1 MEEIQLKV
9 EKAYPIDLGR
19 GIIRL
24 DPTALLKLQLS
35 PGDIVEI
42 KGKKKTTA
50 KVWRADRQDWEQ
62 GIVRI
67 DNFIRQNAGV
77 SIGEKVTIKKVEAP
91 EAKKII
97 LALPESMTQ
106 GGPELQFGEHA
117 NEIIKRHILKRP
129 VFRGDIIP
137 IINSMSQPMTE
148 SLTTSQVIPLVA
160 VETDPTNTIVL
171 ITEATIIEL
180 RKKPVQGYEK
190 ATRGVTTYEDIGG
203 LGQEIMRVREII
215 EMPMKHPE
223 LFAHLNIEP
232 PKGVILYGPPGTG
245 KTLIAKAV
253 ANESGASFHYIAGPE
268 IVGKFY
274 GESEERLRKIFED
287 ATQDAPS
294 VIFIDEI
301 DSIAPKRENVTGEV
315 ERRVVAQLLTLL
327 DGMEERGQVVVIGAT
342 NRVDAIDPALRRPG
356 RFDREIHI
364 GVPDTKD
371 RYEILQIHT
380 RGMPIEKDKETRITG
395 PEAEA
400 EIEAGIEVGTG
411 LEAGTGIEAGAGIEA
426 GIEAGAG
433 IEAEI
438 ESDEAAIER
447 EKKEE
452 PNPYLMYLAERTQGF
467 VGADLLA
474 LVQEAAMRCL
484 RESLPDL
491 DLEKETIPPERLVK
505 IVVTKKNFEDALME
519 AEPSALREI
528 FVEMPSV
535 SWDDVGGLDEAKH
548 SIVEAVEWPIKNP
561 EKFIQMG
568 IKAPKG
574 ILLYGPPG
582 TGKTLIAQ
590 AIAKESNANFISVK
604 GPEMFSKW
612 LGESEKAIR
621 ETFKK
626 ARQVAPCVVFFDE
639 IDSIAAMQGM
649 DTDNRTSERVLNQLL
664 TEMDGLETLKDVV
677 IIAATNRPNLLDPAI
692 IRPGRFDRL
701 VYVGAPDRKG
711 RVMIFKIHTKNTPL
725 AEDVDL
731 DNLASVTDGY
741 VGADIEAVCREAVMI
756 ALRENFNIEK
766 IEMRHFREALKKVKP
781 TISENIAQFYE
792 KIEEQFKG
800 GQRPVET
807 AGLVGYR

>member
-42 KGKKKTTA
+42 RGKKKTTA

-62 GIVRI
+62 GLVRI

-77 SIGEKVTIKKVEAP
+77 SIGEKVTIKKVDAP
-91 EAKKII
+91 EAKKLI

-160 VETDPTNTIVL
+160 VETDPSNTIVL
-171 ITEATIIEL
+171 ITEVTIIEL

-203 LGQEIMRVREII
+203 LGEEIMRVREMI
-215 EMPMKHPE
+215 ELPMKHPE
-223 LFAHLNIEP
+223 LFGHLNIEP

-274 GESEERLRKIFED
+274 GESEERLRKIFEE

-380 RGMPIEKDKETRITG
+380 RGMPIDAEVEAEVEKETYV
-395 PEAEA
+395 EAEA
-400 EIEAGIEVGTG
+400 RVETET
-411 LEAGTGIEAGAGIEA
+411 
-426 GIEAGAG
+426 
-433 IEAEI
+433 
-438 ESDEAAIER
+438 DEARLER
-447 EKKEE
+447 EKKDKV
-452 PNPYLMYLAERTQGF
+452 NRYLQYLADRTQGF

-484 RESLPDL
+484 RENMPDL
-491 DLEKETIPPERLVK
+491 DLEKEAIPPEILEK
-505 IVVTKKNFEDALME
+505 IVVSKNNFEDALME

-528 FVEMPSV
+528 FVEMPTV
-535 SWDDVGGLDEAKH
+535 NWDDVGGLDEVRQ
-548 SIVEAVEWPIKNP
+548 SIIEAVEWPIKNP
-561 EKFIQMG
+561 QKFVQMG
-568 IKAPKG
+568 IKAPRG

-590 AIAKESNANFISVK
+590 AVSKESNANFISVK
-604 GPEMFSKW
+604 GPAIFSKW

-626 ARQVAPCVVFFDE
+626 ARQVAPCVIFFDE
-639 IDSIAAMQGM
+639 IDSIASMPGM
-649 DTDNRTSERVLNQLL
+649 ESTDSHTSERVLNQLL

-677 IIAATNRPNLLDPAI
+677 VIAATNRPNLLDPAI
-692 IRPGRFDRL
+692 LRPGRFDRL
-701 VYVGAPDRKG
+701 VFVGSPDRKG
-711 RVMIFKIHTKNTPL
+711 RLKIFKIHTKNTPL
-725 AEDVDL
+725 AEDADL
-731 DNLASVTDGY
+731 EILADITEGY
-741 VGADIEAVCREAVMI
+741 VGADIEAVSREAVML
-756 ALRENFNIEK
+756 ALRENFDIDK

-781 TISENIAQFYE
+781 TITENISQFYE
-792 KIEEQFKG
+792 KIEAQFKG
-800 GQRPVET
+800 GQKITET
-807 AGLVGYR
+807 AGYIGYR

>member
-42 KGKKKTTA
+42 RGKKKTTA

-62 GIVRI
+62 GLVRI

-91 EAKKII
+91 EAKKLI
-97 LALPESMTQ
+97 LALPESMMQ

-160 VETDPTNTIVL
+160 VETDPANTIVL
-171 ITEATIIEL
+171 ITEATVIEL

-203 LGQEIMRVREII
+203 LGQEIMRVREMI

-223 LFAHLNIEP
+223 LFGHLNIEP

-274 GESEERLRKIFED
+274 GESEERLRKIFEE

-380 RGMPIEKDKETRITG
+380 RGMPIERDVEVG
-395 PEAEA
+395 SEV
-400 EIEAGIEVGTG
+400 EIEA
-411 LEAGTGIEAGAGIEA
+411 
-426 GIEAGAG
+426 
-433 IEAEI
+433 
-438 ESDEAAIER
+438 DEAALER
-447 EKKEE
+447 ERKEKTNE
-452 PNPYLMYLAERTQGF
+452 YLMYLAERTQGF

-484 RESLPDL
+484 REELPDL
-491 DLEKETIPPERLVK
+491 DLEKEAIPPERLEK

-528 FVEMPSV
+528 FVEMPTV
-535 SWDDVGGLDEAKH
+535 NWDDVGGLDEARQ
-548 SIVEAVEWPIKNP
+548 SIIEAVEWPIKSP
-561 EKFIQMG
+561 QKFVQMG
-568 IKAPKG
+568 IKAPRG

-590 AIAKESNANFISVK
+590 AVSRESNANFISVK
-604 GPEMFSKW
+604 GPEIFSKW

-626 ARQVAPCVVFFDE
+626 ARQVAPCVIFFDE
-639 IDSIAAMQGM
+639 IDSVASMPGM
-649 DTDNRTSERVLNQLL
+649 ESTDSHTSERVLNQIL

-677 IIAATNRPNLLDPAI
+677 VIAATNRPNLLDPAI
-692 IRPGRFDRL
+692 LRPGRFDRL
-701 VYVGAPDRKG
+701 VYIGSPDRKG
-711 RVMIFKIHTKNTPL
+711 RLKIFKIHTKNTPL

-731 DNLASVTDGY
+731 GILADITEGY
-741 VGADIEAVCREAVMI
+741 VGADIESVCREAVMI
-756 ALRENFNIEK
+756 ALRENFDIES

-781 TISENIAQFYE
+781 TITENIAQFYE
-792 KIEEQFKG
+792 KIEAQFKG
-800 GQRPVET
+800 GQKLIESG
-807 AGLVGYR
+807 AYVGYR

>member
-42 KGKKKTTA
+42 RGKKKTTA
-50 KVWRADRQDWEQ
+50 KVWRADRQDWDQ
-62 GIVRI
+62 GLVRI

-91 EAKKII
+91 EAKKLI

-160 VETDPTNTIVL
+160 VETDPSNTIVL

-203 LGQEIMRVREII
+203 LGDEIMRVREMI
-215 EMPMKHPE
+215 ELPMKHPE
-223 LFAHLNIEP
+223 LFGHLNIEP

-274 GESEERLRKIFED
+274 GESEERLRKIFEE

-327 DGMEERGQVVVIGAT
+327 DGMVERGQVVVIGAT

-380 RGMPIEKDKETRITG
+380 RGMPIERD
-395 PEAEA
+395 AESEEVTEP
-400 EIEAGIEVGTG
+400 EIEV
-411 LEAGTGIEAGAGIEA
+411 
-426 GIEAGAG
+426 
-433 IEAEI
+433 
-438 ESDEAAIER
+438 DETAVER
-447 EKKEE
+447 ERKEKT
-452 PNPYLMYLAERTQGF
+452 NKYLMYLAERTQGF

-484 RESLPDL
+484 RENLPDL
-491 DLEKETIPPERLVK
+491 DLEKEAIPPERLEK
-505 IVVTKKNFEDALME
+505 IVVTKRNFEDALME

-528 FVEMPSV
+528 FVETPTV
-535 SWDDVGGLDEAKH
+535 NWDDVGGLDEAKQ
-548 SIVEAVEWPIKNP
+548 SIIEAVEWPIKSP
-561 EKFIQMG
+561 EKFIKMG
-568 IKAPKG
+568 IKAPRG

-590 AIAKESNANFISVK
+590 AVSRESNANFISVK

-621 ETFKK
+621 ETFRK
-626 ARQVAPCVVFFDE
+626 ARQVAPCVIFFDE
-639 IDSIAAMQGM
+639 IDSVASMPGM
-649 DTDNRTSERVLNQLL
+649 ESTDSRTSERVLNQLL
-664 TEMDGLETLKDVV
+664 AEMDGLEALRDVV
-677 IIAATNRPNLLDPAI
+677 VIAATNRPNLLDPAI
-692 IRPGRFDRL
+692 LRPGRFDRL
-701 VYVGAPDRKG
+701 VYIGSPDRKG
-711 RVMIFKIHTKNTPL
+711 RLKIFRIHTKDTPL
-725 AEDVDL
+725 ADDVDL
-731 DNLASVTDGY
+731 ETLADITEGY
-741 VGADIEAVCREAVMI
+741 VGADIESVCREAVMI
-756 ALRENFNIEK
+756 ALRENFDVESV
-766 IEMRHFREALKKVKP
+766 EMRHFREALKKVKP
-781 TISENIAQFYE
+781 TITENISQFYE
-792 KIEEQFKG
+792 KIEAQFKG
-800 GQRPVET
+800 GQKLTET
-807 AGLVGYR
+807 AGYIGYR

>member
-42 KGKKKTTA
+42 RGKKKTTA
-50 KVWRADRQDWEQ
+50 KVWRADRQDWDQ
-62 GIVRI
+62 GLVRI

-77 SIGEKVTIKKVEAP
+77 SIGEKVTIKKVDAP
-91 EAKKII
+91 EAKKLI
-97 LALPESMTQ
+97 LALPESMAQ
-106 GGPELQFGEHA
+106 GGPEFQFGEHA

-160 VETDPTNTIVL
+160 VETDPANTIVL
-171 ITEATIIEL
+171 ITETTVIEL

-203 LGQEIMRVREII
+203 LGDEIMRVREMI

-274 GESEERLRKIFED
+274 GESEERLRKIFEE

-342 NRVDAIDPALRRPG
+342 NRVDSIDPALRRPG

-380 RGMPIEKDKETRITG
+380 RGMPIESDEKTR
-395 PEAEA
+395 PESEFESEE
-400 EIEAGIEVGTG
+400 EIEIE
-411 LEAGTGIEAGAGIEA
+411 I
-426 GIEAGAG
+426 
-433 IEAEI
+433 
-438 ESDEAAIER
+438 DEASQER
-447 EKKEE
+447 ERKEE
-452 PNPYLMYLAERTQGF
+452 INKYLMYLAERTQGF

-484 RESLPDL
+484 RENLPDL
-491 DLEKETIPPERLVK
+491 DLEKETIPQERLEE
-505 IVVTKKNFEDALME
+505 IFVTRKNFEDALME

-535 SWDDVGGLDEAKH
+535 GWDDVGGLEEVKQ
-548 SIVEAVEWPIKNP
+548 SIIEAVEWPIKSP
-561 EKFIQMG
+561 EKFAQMG
-568 IKAPKG
+568 IKAPRG

-582 TGKTLIAQ
+582 TGKTLLAQ
-590 AIAKESNANFISVK
+590 AVSRESNANFISVK

-626 ARQVAPCVVFFDE
+626 ARQVAPCVIFFDE
-639 IDSIAAMQGM
+639 IDSVAAMQGM
-649 DTDNRTSERVLNQLL
+649 ESTDSRTSERVLNQIL

-677 IIAATNRPNLLDPAI
+677 VIAATNRPNLLDPAI
-692 IRPGRFDRL
+692 LRPGRFDRL
-701 VYVGAPDRKG
+701 VYLGAPDRKG
-711 RVMIFKIHTKNTPL
+711 RLKIFNIHTKNTPL
-725 AEDVDL
+725 AGDVDL
-731 DNLASVTDGY
+731 ETLAETTEGY
-741 VGADIEAVCREAVMI
+741 VGADIESVCREAVMN
-756 ALRENFNIEK
+756 ALREDFNIEK

-781 TISENIAQFYE
+781 TITENIAQFYE

-800 GQRPVET
+800 GQKPRET
-807 AGLVGYR
+807 AGYVGYR

>member
-42 KGKKKTTA
+42 RGKKMTTA

-77 SIGEKVTIKKVEAP
+77 GIGERVNIKKVEAP
-91 EAKKII
+91 EANKVI

-106 GGPELQFGEHA
+106 AGGPELQFGEHA

-129 VFRGDIIP
+129 VFKGDIIP
-137 IINSMSQPMTE
+137 IINSMTHPMTE
-148 SLTTSQVIPLVA
+148 SLTTNQVIPLVA
-160 VETDPTNTIVL
+160 VETDPANIIVL
-171 ITEATIIEL
+171 ITESTKIEL
-180 RKKPVQGYEK
+180 RKKPVQGYETV
-190 ATRGVTTYEDIGG
+190 ARGVTYEDIGG
-203 LGQEIMRVREII
+203 LGEEIMRVREMI
-215 EMPMKHPE
+215 ELPMKHPE
-223 LFAHLNIEP
+223 LFIHLNIEP

-274 GESEERLRKIFED
+274 GESEERLRKIFEE
-287 ATQDAPS
+287 AAQEAPS

-315 ERRVVAQLLTLL
+315 ERRVVAQLLTLM

-364 GVPDTKD
+364 GVPDVND
-371 RYEILQIHT
+371 RYEILQIHA
-380 RGMPIEKDKETRITG
+380 RGMPIESDEEPG
-395 PEAEA
+395 
-400 EIEAGIEVGTG
+400 EAGIETEAEAASEVGKTEV
-411 LEAGTGIEAGAGIEA
+411 EAGVEEVSVEAL
-426 GIEAGAG
+426 
-433 IEAEI
+433 
-438 ESDEAAIER
+438 
-447 EKKEE
+447 KKEKQINE
-452 PNPYLMYLAERTQGF
+452 YLTYLAERTQGF

-484 RESLPDL
+484 RENLPDL
-491 DLEKETIPPERLVK
+491 DLEKEAIPPERLEK
-505 IVVTKKNFEDALME
+505 IVVTRKNFEEALME
-519 AEPSALREI
+519 TEPSALREI
-528 FVEMPSV
+528 FVEMPTV
-535 SWDDVGGLDEAKH
+535 TWDDVGGLDEVRQAIIE
-548 SIVEAVEWPIKNP
+548 SVEWPIKNP
-561 EKFIQMG
+561 QKFLNMG

-590 AIAKESNANFISVK
+590 AVSKECNANFISVK

-626 ARQVAPCVVFFDE
+626 ARQVSPCVIFFDE
-639 IDSIAAMQGM
+639 IDSIASMPSM
-649 DTDNRTSERVLNQLL
+649 ESTDSRTSDRVLNQVL
-664 TEMDGLETLKDVV
+664 TEMDGLEALKDVV
-677 IIAATNRPNLLDPAI
+677 VIAATNRPNLLDPAI
-692 IRPGRFDRL
+692 LRPGRFDRL
-701 VYVGAPDRKG
+701 VYVGSPNKKG
-711 RVMIFKIHTKNTPL
+711 RLKIFRIHTKRIPL
-725 AEDVDL
+725 AANV
-731 DNLASVTDGY
+731 NLETLADETEGH
-741 VGADIEAVCREAVMI
+741 VGADIESVCREAVML
-756 ALRENFNIEK
+756 ALRENFDTQE

-781 TISENIAQFYE
+781 TITENITQYYE
-792 KIEEQFKG
+792 KIEEHFKG
-800 GQRPVET
+800 GTKPAEPS
-807 AGLVGYR
+807 AYIGYR

>member
-24 DPTALLKLQLS
+24 DPTTLLKLQLS

-42 KGKKKTTA
+42 RGKKKTTA
-50 KVWRADRQDWEQ
+50 KVWRADRQDWDQ
-62 GIVRI
+62 GLVRI

-77 SIGEKVTIKKVEAP
+77 SIGEKVTIRKVEAP
-91 EAKKII
+91 EAKKLV

-160 VETDPTNTIVL
+160 VETEPSNTIVL
-171 ITEATIIEL
+171 ITEATLIEL

-203 LGQEIMRVREII
+203 LGEEIMRVREMI
-215 EMPMKHPE
+215 ELPMKHPE

-274 GESEERLRKIFED
+274 GESEERLRKIFEE

-327 DGMEERGQVVVIGAT
+327 DGMVERGQVVVIGAT

-380 RGMPIEKDKETRITG
+380 RGMPIEGYDETEEAG
-395 PEAEA
+395 EAET
-400 EIEAGIEVGTG
+400 EAG
-411 LEAGTGIEAGAGIEA
+411 EA
-426 GIEAGAG
+426 
-433 IEAEI
+433 
-438 ESDEAAIER
+438 SER
-447 EKKEE
+447 ESKEKVDK
-452 PNPYLMYLAERTQGF
+452 YLMYLAERTQGF

-484 RESLPDL
+484 RENLPDL
-491 DLEKETIPPERLVK
+491 DLEKDAIPPERLEK
-505 IVVTKKNFEDALME
+505 IVVTRKHFEDALME

-528 FVEMPSV
+528 YVEMPTV
-535 SWDDVGGLDEAKH
+535 TWDDVGGLEEAKQA
-548 SIVEAVEWPIKNP
+548 IIEAVEWPIKNP
-561 EKFIQMG
+561 EKFARMG

-590 AIAKESNANFISVK
+590 AVSRESNANFISVK

-621 ETFKK
+621 ETFRK
-626 ARQVAPCVVFFDE
+626 ARQVAPCVIFFDE
-639 IDSIAAMQGM
+639 IDSVAAMPGM
-649 DTDNRTSERVLNQLL
+649 ESTDSRTSERVLNQLL
-664 TEMDGLETLKDVV
+664 TEMDGLESLRDVV
-677 IIAATNRPNLLDPAI
+677 VIAATNRPNLLDPAI
-692 IRPGRFDRL
+692 LRPGRFDRL
-701 VYVGAPDRKG
+701 VYIGPPDRKG
-711 RVMIFKIHTKNTPL
+711 RLKIFKIHTSKTPL
-725 AEDVDL
+725 ADDVDL
-731 DNLASVTDGY
+731 ETLADITEGY
-741 VGADIEAVCREAVMI
+741 VGADIESVCREAVMI
-756 ALRENFNIEK
+756 ALRENFDTEYV
-766 IEMRHFREALKKVKP
+766 EMRHFREALKKVKP
-781 TISENIAQFYE
+781 TITENIAQFYE
-792 KIEEQFKG
+792 KIEAQFKG
-800 GQRPVET
+800 GQKLTEP
-807 AGLVGYR
+807 ASYIGYR

>member
-42 KGKKKTTA
+42 RGKKKTTA

-91 EAKKII
+91 EAKKLI
-97 LALPESMTQ
+97 LALPESMIQ

-160 VETDPTNTIVL
+160 VETDPANTIVL
-171 ITEATIIEL
+171 ITEATSIEL

-223 LFAHLNIEP
+223 LFGHLNIEP
-232 PKGVILYGPPGTG
+232 PKGVILHGPPGTG

-274 GESEERLRKIFED
+274 GESEERLRKIFEE

-364 GVPDTKD
+364 GVPDTND

-380 RGMPIEKDKETRITG
+380 RGMPIERDEEVG
-395 PEAEA
+395 NGGEA
-400 EIEAGIEVGTG
+400 EIEA
-411 LEAGTGIEAGAGIEA
+411 
-426 GIEAGAG
+426 
-433 IEAEI
+433 
-438 ESDEAAIER
+438 DEAAQER
-447 EKKEE
+447 ERKEKT
-452 PNPYLMYLAERTQGF
+452 NKYLMYLAERTQGF

-484 RESLPDL
+484 RENLPDL
-491 DLEKETIPPERLVK
+491 DLEKEPVPPERLEK

-528 FVEMPSV
+528 FVEMPTV
-535 SWDDVGGLDEAKH
+535 NWDDVGGLDEAKQ
-548 SIVEAVEWPIKNP
+548 SIIEAVEWPIKSP
-561 EKFIQMG
+561 QKFIQMG
-568 IKAPKG
+568 IKAPRG

-582 TGKTLIAQ
+582 TGKTMIAQ
-590 AIAKESNANFISVK
+590 AVARESNANFISVK

-626 ARQVAPCVVFFDE
+626 ARQVAPCVIFFDE
-639 IDSIAAMQGM
+639 IDSVASMQGM
-649 DTDNRTSERVLNQLL
+649 ESTDSHTSERVLNQLL

-677 IIAATNRPNLLDPAI
+677 VIAATNRPNLLDPAI
-692 IRPGRFDRL
+692 LRPGRFDRL
-701 VYVGAPDRKG
+701 VYMGSPDRKG
-711 RVMIFKIHTKNTPL
+711 RLKIFKIHTKNTPL

-731 DNLASVTDGY
+731 EALADTTEGY
-741 VGADIEAVCREAVMI
+741 VGADIESVCREAVLT
-756 ALRENFNIEK
+756 ALRENFDIEK

-781 TISENIAQFYE
+781 TITENIAQFYE
-792 KIEEQFKG
+792 KIEAQFKG
-800 GQRPVET
+800 GQKIMESG
-807 AGLVGYR
+807 AYVGYR

>member
-24 DPTALLKLQLS
+24 DPTTLLKLQLS

-42 KGKKKTTA
+42 RGKKKTTA
-50 KVWRADRQDWEQ
+50 KVWRADRQDWDQ
-62 GIVRI
+62 GLVRI

-77 SIGEKVTIKKVEAP
+77 SIGEKVAIRKVEAP
-91 EAKKII
+91 EAKKLV
-97 LALPESMTQ
+97 LALPESMMQ

-160 VETDPTNTIVL
+160 VETDPSNTIVL
-171 ITEATIIEL
+171 ITDTTVIEL

-203 LGQEIMRVREII
+203 LGEEIMRVREMI
-215 EMPMKHPE
+215 ELPMKHPE
-223 LFAHLNIEP
+223 LFGHLNIEP

-274 GESEERLRKIFED
+274 GESEERLRKIFEE

-327 DGMEERGQVVVIGAT
+327 DGMVERGQVVVIGAT

-371 RYEILQIHT
+371 RFEILQIHT
-380 RGMPIEKDKETRITG
+380 RGMPIERDTGAEETG
-395 PEAEA
+395 
-400 EIEAGIEVGTG
+400 EIETEV
-411 LEAGTGIEAGAGIEA
+411 
-426 GIEAGAG
+426 
-433 IEAEI
+433 
-438 ESDEAAIER
+438 DEAALER
-447 EKKEE
+447 ERKEKTNE
-452 PNPYLMYLAERTQGF
+452 YLMYLAERTQGF

-484 RESLPDL
+484 RENLPDL
-491 DLEKETIPPERLVK
+491 DLEKETIPPERLEK
-505 IVVTKKNFEDALME
+505 IVVTKKNFEDALTE

-528 FVEMPSV
+528 YVEMPSV
-535 SWDDVGGLDEAKH
+535 GWDDVGGLDEAKQ
-548 SIVEAVEWPIKNP
+548 SIIEAVEWPIRNP

-568 IKAPKG
+568 IKAPRG

-590 AIAKESNANFISVK
+590 AVSKESNANFISVK

-621 ETFKK
+621 ETFRK
-626 ARQVAPCVVFFDE
+626 ARQVAPCVIFFDE
-639 IDSIAAMQGM
+639 IDSVASMPGM
-649 DTDNRTSERVLNQLL
+649 ESTDSHTSERVLNQLL
-664 TEMDGLETLKDVV
+664 TEMDGLEALRDVV
-677 IIAATNRPNLLDPAI
+677 VIAATNRPNLLDPAI
-692 IRPGRFDRL
+692 LRPGRFDRL
-701 VYVGAPDRKG
+701 VFIGSPDRKG
-711 RVMIFKIHTKNTPL
+711 RLKIFRIHTKDTPL

-731 DNLASVTDGY
+731 ETLADITEGY
-741 VGADIEAVCREAVMI
+741 VGADIESVCREAVMI
-756 ALRENFNIEK
+756 ALRENFDVEYV
-766 IEMRHFREALKKVKP
+766 EMRHFREALKNVKP
-781 TISENIAQFYE
+781 TITENIAQFYE
-792 KIEEQFKG
+792 KIEAQFKG
-800 GQRPVET
+800 GQRLT
-807 AGLVGYR
+807 DTGAYIGYR

>member
-24 DPTALLKLQLS
+24 DPTTLLKLQLS

-42 KGKKKTTA
+42 RGKKKTTA
-50 KVWRADRQDWEQ
+50 KVWRADRQDWDQ
-62 GIVRI
+62 GLVRI

-91 EAKKII
+91 EAKKLI
-97 LALPESMTQ
+97 LALPESMMQ

-160 VETDPTNTIVL
+160 VETEPSNTIVL
-171 ITEATIIEL
+171 ITEATLIEL

-203 LGQEIMRVREII
+203 LGDEIMRVREMI
-215 EMPMKHPE
+215 ELPMKHPE
-223 LFAHLNIEP
+223 LFGHLNIEP

-274 GESEERLRKIFED
+274 GESEERLRKIFEE

-327 DGMEERGQVVVIGAT
+327 DGMVERGQVVVIGAT

-380 RGMPIEKDKETRITG
+380 RGMPIERDSGAEEVG
-395 PEAEA
+395 EA
-400 EIEAGIEVGTG
+400 EIEV
-411 LEAGTGIEAGAGIEA
+411 
-426 GIEAGAG
+426 
-433 IEAEI
+433 
-438 ESDEAAIER
+438 DETALER
-447 EKKEE
+447 ERKEKT
-452 PNPYLMYLAERTQGF
+452 NKYLMYLAERTQGF

-484 RESLPDL
+484 RENLPDL
-491 DLEKETIPPERLVK
+491 DLEKEAIPPERLEK
-505 IVVTKKNFEDALME
+505 IVVTKRNFEDALME

-528 FVEMPSV
+528 FVETPTV
-535 SWDDVGGLDEAKH
+535 NWNDVGGLDEAKQ
-548 SIVEAVEWPIKNP
+548 SIIEAVEWPIKSP
-561 EKFIQMG
+561 EKFIKMG
-568 IKAPKG
+568 IKAPRG

-590 AIAKESNANFISVK
+590 AVSKESNANFISVK

-626 ARQVAPCVVFFDE
+626 ARQVAPCVIFFDE
-639 IDSIAAMQGM
+639 IDSVASMPGM
-649 DTDNRTSERVLNQLL
+649 ESTDSRTSERVLNQLL
-664 TEMDGLETLKDVV
+664 SEMDGLEALRDVV
-677 IIAATNRPNLLDPAI
+677 VIAATNRPNLLDPAI
-692 IRPGRFDRL
+692 LRPGRFDRL
-701 VYVGAPDRKG
+701 VYIGSPDRKG
-711 RVMIFKIHTKNTPL
+711 RLKIFRIHTEDTPL
-725 AEDVDL
+725 ADDVDIET
-731 DNLASVTDGY
+731 LADITEGY
-741 VGADIEAVCREAVMI
+741 VGADIESVCREAVMI
-756 ALRENFNIEK
+756 ALRENFDVEN

-781 TISENIAQFYE
+781 TITENIAQFYE
-792 KIEEQFKG
+792 KIEAQFKG
-800 GQRPVET
+800 GQKLTEA
-807 AGLVGYR
+807 AGYVGYR

>member
-24 DPTALLKLQLS
+24 DPTALLRLQLS

-42 KGKKKTTA
+42 RGKKKTTA

-62 GIVRI
+62 GLVRI

-77 SIGEKVTIKKVEAP
+77 SIGEKVTLKKVDAP
-91 EAKKII
+91 EAKKLI

-160 VETDPTNTIVL
+160 VETDPANTIVL

-203 LGQEIMRVREII
+203 LGQEIMRVREMI
-215 EMPMKHPE
+215 ELPMKHPE
-223 LFAHLNIEP
+223 LFGHLNIEP

-274 GESEERLRKIFED
+274 GESEERLRKIFEE

-380 RGMPIEKDKETRITG
+380 RGMPIERDEEIET
-395 PEAEA
+395 EAEV
-400 EIEAGIEVGTG
+400 EIET
-411 LEAGTGIEAGAGIEA
+411 
-426 GIEAGAG
+426 
-433 IEAEI
+433 
-438 ESDEAAIER
+438 DETALER
-447 EKKEE
+447 EKKEKT
-452 PNPYLMYLAERTQGF
+452 NKYLMYLAERTQGF

-484 RESLPDL
+484 RENLPDL
-491 DLEKETIPPERLVK
+491 DLEKETIPPERLEK

-528 FVEMPSV
+528 FVEMPTV
-535 SWDDVGGLDEAKH
+535 NWDDVGGLDEAKQA
-548 SIVEAVEWPIKNP
+548 IIEAVEWPIKSP
-561 EKFIQMG
+561 QKFIQMG
-568 IKAPKG
+568 IKAPRG

-590 AIAKESNANFISVK
+590 AVARESNANFISVK
-604 GPEMFSKW
+604 GPEIFSKW

-626 ARQVAPCVVFFDE
+626 ARQVAPCVIFFDE
-639 IDSIAAMQGM
+639 IDSVAGM
-649 DTDNRTSERVLNQLL
+649 PGMESTDSRTSERVLNQLL
-664 TEMDGLETLKDVV
+664 TEMDGLETLRDVV
-677 IIAATNRPNLLDPAI
+677 VIAATNRPNLLDPAI
-692 IRPGRFDRL
+692 LRPGRFDRL
-701 VYVGAPDRKG
+701 VYMGSPDRKG
-711 RVMIFKIHTKNTPL
+711 RLKIFKIHTKNTPL
-725 AEDVDL
+725 AGDVDL
-731 DNLASVTDGY
+731 EILADITEGY
-741 VGADIEAVCREAVMI
+741 VGADIESVCREAVMI
-756 ALRENFNIEK
+756 ALRENFDIEK

-792 KIEEQFKG
+792 KIEAQFKG
-800 GQRPVET
+800 GQKPTET
-807 AGLVGYR
+807 AGYVGYR

>member
-42 KGKKKTTA
+42 RGKKKTTA

-91 EAKKII
+91 EAKKLI

-129 VFRGDIIP
+129 VFKGDIIP
-137 IINSMSQPMTE
+137 IINSMSQPLTE
-148 SLTTSQVIPLVA
+148 SLITGQVIPLVA
-160 VETDPTNTIVL
+160 VETDPANTIVL
-171 ITEATIIEL
+171 ITATTNIEL

-203 LGQEIMRVREII
+203 LGDEIMRVREMI

-274 GESEERLRKIFED
+274 GESEERLRKIFEE
-287 ATQDAPS
+287 ATQEAPS

-364 GVPDTKD
+364 GVPDTID

-380 RGMPIEKDKETRITG
+380 RGMPIEKDEESVTGEPAPEVEIGALDEFEVETGT
-395 PEAEA
+395 
-400 EIEAGIEVGTG
+400 EIEV
-411 LEAGTGIEAGAGIEA
+411 
-426 GIEAGAG
+426 
-433 IEAEI
+433 
-438 ESDEAAIER
+438 DEAAMER
-447 EKKEE
+447 EKKEKT
-452 PNPYLMYLAERTQGF
+452 NLYLMSLAERTQGF

-484 RESLPDL
+484 RENLPDL
-491 DLEKETIPPERLVK
+491 DLEIDTIPPERLEK

-535 SWDDVGGLDEAKH
+535 SWGDVGGLDEAKH
-548 SIVEAVEWPIKNP
+548 SIIEAVEWPIKNP
-561 EKFIQMG
+561 EKFVKMG

-590 AIAKESNANFISVK
+590 AVAKESNANFISVK

-626 ARQVAPCVVFFDE
+626 ARQVSPCVVFFDE
-639 IDSIAAMQGM
+639 IDSIAGMQGM
-649 DTDNRTSERVLNQLL
+649 ESTDSRTSERVLNQLL

-692 IRPGRFDRL
+692 LRPGRFDRL

-711 RVMIFKIHTKNTPL
+711 RLRIFKIHTQNTPL
-725 AEDVDL
+725 AEDVNL
-731 DNLASVTDGY
+731 ENLADTTEGY
-741 VGADIEAVCREAVMI
+741 VGADIEAVCREAVMF
-756 ALRENFNIEK
+756 ALRENFDIEA

-781 TISENIAQFYE
+781 TINENIAQFYE

>member
-42 KGKKKTTA
+42 RGKKMTTA

-77 SIGEKVTIKKVEAP
+77 GIGERVSIKKVEAP
-91 EAKKII
+91 EAKKVV

-129 VFRGDIIP
+129 VFKGDIIP
-137 IINSMSQPMTE
+137 IINSMTHPMTE

-160 VETDPTNTIVL
+160 VETDPANVIVL
-171 ITEATIIEL
+171 ITEATRIEL
-180 RKKPVQGYEK
+180 RKKPVQGYETV
-190 ATRGVTTYEDIGG
+190 ARGVTYEDIGG
-203 LGQEIMRVREII
+203 LGQEIMRVREMI
-215 EMPMKHPE
+215 ELPMKHPE
-223 LFAHLNIEP
+223 LFRHLNIEP

-274 GESEERLRKIFED
+274 GESEERLRKIFEE
-287 ATQDAPS
+287 ATQEAPS

-315 ERRVVAQLLTLL
+315 ERRVVAQLLTLM

-364 GVPDTKD
+364 GVPDIND

-380 RGMPIEKDKETRITG
+380 RGMPLERDEEPG
-395 PEAEA
+395 EA
-400 EIEAGIEVGTG
+400 EIETEAEV
-411 LEAGTGIEAGAGIEA
+411 EAGAAGEAGVTETEA
-426 GIEAGAG
+426 GIE
-433 IEAEI
+433 EVSAEGV
-438 ESDEAAIER
+438 R
-447 EKKEE
+447 KEKPANK
-452 PNPYLMYLAERTQGF
+452 YLIHLAERTQGF

-484 RESLPDL
+484 RENLPDL
-491 DLEKETIPPERLVK
+491 DLEKEAIPPERLEK
-505 IVVTKKNFEDALME
+505 IVVTKKNFEEALME
-519 AEPSALREI
+519 TEPSALREI
-528 FVEMPSV
+528 FVEMPTV
-535 SWDDVGGLDEAKH
+535 TWEDVGGLDEARQ
-548 SIVEAVEWPIKNP
+548 SIIESVEWPIKNP
-561 EKFIQMG
+561 QKFLKMG

-590 AIAKESNANFISVK
+590 AVSRECNANFISIK

-626 ARQVAPCVVFFDE
+626 ARQVAPCVIFFDE
-639 IDSIAAMQGM
+639 IDSIASMPGM
-649 DTDNRTSERVLNQLL
+649 ESTDSRTSERVLNQLL
-664 TEMDGLETLKDVV
+664 TEMDGLEALKDVV
-677 IIAATNRPNLLDPAI
+677 VIAATNRPNLLDPAI
-692 IRPGRFDRL
+692 LRPGRFDRL
-701 VYVGAPDRKG
+701 VYVGAPSRKG
-711 RVMIFKIHTKNTPL
+711 RLKIFKIHIKGTPL
-725 AEDVDL
+725 AANV
-731 DNLASVTDGY
+731 NLETLADETEGY
-741 VGADIEAVCREAVMI
+741 VGADIEAVCREAVML
-756 ALRENFNIEK
+756 ALRENFDIEE

-781 TISENIAQFYE
+781 TITENITQYYE

-800 GQRPVET
+800 GPKPAEPS
-807 AGLVGYR
+807 AYIGYR

>member
-24 DPTALLKLQLS
+24 DPTTLLKLQLS

-42 KGKKKTTA
+42 RGKKKTTA
-50 KVWRADRQDWEQ
+50 KVWRADRQDWDQ
-62 GIVRI
+62 GLVRI

-77 SIGEKVTIKKVEAP
+77 SIGEKVAIRKVEAP
-91 EAKKII
+91 EAKKLV
-97 LALPESMTQ
+97 LALPESMMQ

-160 VETDPTNTIVL
+160 VETDPSNTIVL
-171 ITEATIIEL
+171 ITDTTVIEL

-203 LGQEIMRVREII
+203 LGDEIMRVREMI
-215 EMPMKHPE
+215 ELPMKHPE
-223 LFAHLNIEP
+223 LFGHLNIEP

-274 GESEERLRKIFED
+274 GESEERLRKIFEE

-327 DGMEERGQVVVIGAT
+327 DGMVERGQVVVIGAT

-371 RYEILQIHT
+371 RFEILQIHT
-380 RGMPIEKDKETRITG
+380 RGMPIERDAGAEETG
-395 PEAEA
+395 
-400 EIEAGIEVGTG
+400 EIETEV
-411 LEAGTGIEAGAGIEA
+411 
-426 GIEAGAG
+426 
-433 IEAEI
+433 
-438 ESDEAAIER
+438 DEAALER
-447 EKKEE
+447 ERKEKTNE
-452 PNPYLMYLAERTQGF
+452 YLMYLAERTQGF

-484 RESLPDL
+484 RENLPDL
-491 DLEKETIPPERLVK
+491 DLEKETIPPERLEK
-505 IVVTKKNFEDALME
+505 IVVTKKNFEDALTE

-528 FVEMPSV
+528 YVEMPSV
-535 SWDDVGGLDEAKH
+535 GWDDVGGLDEAKL
-548 SIVEAVEWPIKNP
+548 SIIEAVEWPIKNP

-568 IKAPKG
+568 IKAPRG

-590 AIAKESNANFISVK
+590 AVSKESNANFISVK

-621 ETFKK
+621 ETFRK
-626 ARQVAPCVVFFDE
+626 ARQVAPCVIFFDE
-639 IDSIAAMQGM
+639 IDSVASMPGM
-649 DTDNRTSERVLNQLL
+649 ESTDSHTSERVLNQLL
-664 TEMDGLETLKDVV
+664 TEMDGLEALRDVV
-677 IIAATNRPNLLDPAI
+677 VIAATNRPNLLDPAI
-692 IRPGRFDRL
+692 LRPGRFDRL
-701 VYVGAPDRKG
+701 VFIGSPDRKG
-711 RVMIFKIHTKNTPL
+711 RLKIFRIHTKDTPL

-731 DNLASVTDGY
+731 ETLADITEGY
-741 VGADIEAVCREAVMI
+741 VGADIESVCREAVMI
-756 ALRENFNIEK
+756 ALRENFDVEYV
-766 IEMRHFREALKKVKP
+766 EMRHFREALKNVKP
-781 TISENIAQFYE
+781 TITENIAQFYE
-792 KIEEQFKG
+792 KIEAQFKG
-800 GQRPVET
+800 GQRLT
-807 AGLVGYR
+807 DTGAYIGYR

>member
-24 DPTALLKLQLS
+24 DPTTLLRLQLS

-42 KGKKKTTA
+42 RGKKKTTA

-62 GIVRI
+62 GLVRI

-77 SIGEKVTIKKVEAP
+77 SIGEKVTIKKVEAL
-91 EAKKII
+91 EAKKLI

-160 VETDPTNTIVL
+160 VETDPSNTIVL
-171 ITEATIIEL
+171 ITELTAIEL

-203 LGQEIMRVREII
+203 LGEEIVRVREII
-215 EMPMKHPE
+215 ELPMKHPE

-274 GESEERLRKIFED
+274 GESEERLRKIFEE

-380 RGMPIEKDKETRITG
+380 RGMPIERDEEVET
-395 PEAEA
+395 EAEA
-400 EIEAGIEVGTG
+400 EVET
-411 LEAGTGIEAGAGIEA
+411 
-426 GIEAGAG
+426 
-433 IEAEI
+433 
-438 ESDEAAIER
+438 DEAALER
-447 EKKEE
+447 ERKEKT
-452 PNPYLMYLAERTQGF
+452 NKYLMYLAERTQGF

-474 LVQEAAMRCL
+474 LVQETAMRCL
-484 RESLPDL
+484 RENLPDL
-491 DLEKETIPPERLVK
+491 DLEKDPVPPEKLEK
-505 IVVTKKNFEDALME
+505 IFVTKKNFEDALME

-528 FVEMPSV
+528 FVEMPTV
-535 SWDDVGGLDEAKH
+535 TWDDVGGLDEARQ
-548 SIVEAVEWPIKNP
+548 SIVEAVEWPIKSP
-561 EKFIQMG
+561 QKFVQMG
-568 IKAPKG
+568 IKAPRG

-590 AIAKESNANFISVK
+590 AVAKESNANFISIK
-604 GPEMFSKW
+604 GPEIFSKW

-626 ARQVAPCVVFFDE
+626 ARQVAPCVIFFDE
-639 IDSIAAMQGM
+639 IDSVAGM
-649 DTDNRTSERVLNQLL
+649 PGMESTDSRTSERVLNQIL

-677 IIAATNRPNLLDPAI
+677 VIAATNRPNLLDPAI

-701 VYVGAPDRKG
+701 VYLGAPDRKG
-711 RVMIFKIHTKNTPL
+711 RLKIFEIHTKNTPL
-725 AEDVDL
+725 SEDVDL
-731 DNLASVTDGY
+731 EALADITEGY
-741 VGADIEAVCREAVMI
+741 VGADIESVSREAVMI
-756 ALRENFNIEK
+756 ALRENFDIEW
-766 IEMRHFREALKKVKP
+766 IEMRHFRDALKKVKP
-781 TISENIAQFYE
+781 TITENIAQFYE
-792 KIEEQFKG
+792 KIEAQFKG
-800 GQRPVET
+800 GQKPTESG
-807 AGLVGYR
+807 AYVGYR

>member
-42 KGKKKTTA
+42 RGKKKTTA

-91 EAKKII
+91 EAKKLI

-160 VETDPTNTIVL
+160 VETDPANTIVL
-171 ITEATIIEL
+171 ITEATAIEL

-223 LFAHLNIEP
+223 LFGHLNIEP

-274 GESEERLRKIFED
+274 GESEERLRKIFEE

-364 GVPDTKD
+364 GVPDTND

-380 RGMPIEKDKETRITG
+380 RGMPIERDEEVG
-395 PEAEA
+395 NGGEA
-400 EIEAGIEVGTG
+400 EIEA
-411 LEAGTGIEAGAGIEA
+411 
-426 GIEAGAG
+426 
-433 IEAEI
+433 
-438 ESDEAAIER
+438 DEATLER
-447 EKKEE
+447 ERKEKT
-452 PNPYLMYLAERTQGF
+452 NKYLMYLAERTQGF

-484 RESLPDL
+484 RENLPDL
-491 DLEKETIPPERLVK
+491 DLEKEPVPPERLEK

-528 FVEMPSV
+528 FVEMPTV
-535 SWDDVGGLDEAKH
+535 NWDDVGGLDEAKQ
-548 SIVEAVEWPIKNP
+548 SIIEAVEWPIKSP
-561 EKFIQMG
+561 QKFIQMG
-568 IKAPKG
+568 IKAPRG

-582 TGKTLIAQ
+582 TGKTMIAQ
-590 AIAKESNANFISVK
+590 AVARESNANFISVK

-626 ARQVAPCVVFFDE
+626 ARQVAPCVIFFDE
-639 IDSIAAMQGM
+639 IDSVASMQGM
-649 DTDNRTSERVLNQLL
+649 ESTDSHTSERVLNQLL
-664 TEMDGLETLKDVV
+664 TEMDGLESLKDVV
-677 IIAATNRPNLLDPAI
+677 VIAATNRPNLLDPAI
-692 IRPGRFDRL
+692 LRPGRFDRL
-701 VYVGAPDRKG
+701 VYMGSPDRKG
-711 RVMIFKIHTKNTPL
+711 RLKIFKIHTKNTPL

-731 DNLASVTDGY
+731 EALADTTEGY
-741 VGADIEAVCREAVMI
+741 VGADIQSVCREAVMN
-756 ALRENFNIEK
+756 ALRENFEIEK

-781 TISENIAQFYE
+781 TITENIAQFYE
-792 KIEEQFKG
+792 KIEAQFKG
-800 GQRPVET
+800 GQKIMESG
-807 AGLVGYR
+807 AYVGYR

>member
-24 DPTALLKLQLS
+24 DPTTLLKLQLS

-42 KGKKKTTA
+42 RGKKKTTA
-50 KVWRADRQDWEQ
+50 KVWRADRQDWDQ
-62 GIVRI
+62 GLVRI

-91 EAKKII
+91 EAKKLI
-97 LALPESMTQ
+97 LALPESMMQ

-160 VETDPTNTIVL
+160 VETDPLNTIVL
-171 ITEATIIEL
+171 ITEATLIEL

-203 LGQEIMRVREII
+203 LGDEIMRVREMI
-215 EMPMKHPE
+215 ELPMKHPE
-223 LFAHLNIEP
+223 LFGHLNIEP

-274 GESEERLRKIFED
+274 GESEERLRKIFEE

-327 DGMEERGQVVVIGAT
+327 DGMVERGQVVVIGAT

-380 RGMPIEKDKETRITG
+380 RGMPIEKDEET
-395 PEAEA
+395 E
-400 EIEAGIEVGTG
+400 EIEKAETEV
-411 LEAGTGIEAGAGIEA
+411 
-426 GIEAGAG
+426 
-433 IEAEI
+433 
-438 ESDEAAIER
+438 DEATLER
-447 EKKEE
+447 ERKEKADK
-452 PNPYLMYLAERTQGF
+452 YLMYLAERTQGF

-484 RESLPDL
+484 RENLPDL
-491 DLEKETIPPERLVK
+491 DLENEPVPPERLEK
-505 IVVTKKNFEDALME
+505 IVVTKRNFEDALTE

-528 FVEMPSV
+528 YVEMPTV
-535 SWDDVGGLDEAKH
+535 SWNDVGGLDEAKQ
-548 SIVEAVEWPIKNP
+548 SIIEAVEWPIKNP

-568 IKAPKG
+568 IKAPRG

-582 TGKTLIAQ
+582 TGKTLIAK
-590 AIAKESNANFISVK
+590 AVSKESNANFISVK
-604 GPEMFSKW
+604 GPEIFSKW

-621 ETFKK
+621 ETFRK
-626 ARQVAPCVVFFDE
+626 ARQVAPCVIFFDE
-639 IDSIAAMQGM
+639 IDSIASMPGM
-649 DTDNRTSERVLNQLL
+649 ESTDSHTSERVLNQLL
-664 TEMDGLETLKDVV
+664 TEMDGLESLRDVV
-677 IIAATNRPNLLDPAI
+677 VIAATNRPNLLDPAI
-692 IRPGRFDRL
+692 LRPGRFDRL
-701 VYVGAPDRKG
+701 VYIGSPDRKG
-711 RVMIFKIHTKNTPL
+711 RLKIFRIHTKDTPL
-725 AEDVDL
+725 ADDVDL
-731 DNLASVTDGY
+731 EALADITEGY
-741 VGADIEAVCREAVMI
+741 VGADIESVCREAVMI
-756 ALRENFNIEK
+756 ALRENFDVENV
-766 IEMRHFREALKKVKP
+766 EMRHFREALKKVKP
-781 TISENIAQFYE
+781 TITENIAQFYE
-792 KIEEQFKG
+792 KIEAQFKG
-800 GQRPVET
+800 GQRLTET
-807 AGLVGYR
+807 AGYIGYR

>member
-42 KGKKKTTA
+42 RGKKKTTA

-62 GIVRI
+62 GLVRI

-91 EAKKII
+91 EAKKLI

-160 VETDPTNTIVL
+160 VETDPANTIVL
-171 ITEATIIEL
+171 ITEATVIEL

-215 EMPMKHPE
+215 ELPMKHPE
-223 LFAHLNIEP
+223 LFGHLNIEP

-274 GESEERLRKIFED
+274 GESEERLRKIFEE

-380 RGMPIEKDKETRITG
+380 RGMPIKRNEEVKT
-395 PEAEA
+395 EAEVEA
-400 EIEAGIEVGTG
+400 EEGVEIEAEV
-411 LEAGTGIEAGAGIEA
+411 EIEA
-426 GIEAGAG
+426 
-433 IEAEI
+433 
-438 ESDEAAIER
+438 DETARER
-447 EKKEE
+447 ENKEE
-452 PNPYLMYLAERTQGF
+452 INKYLMYLAERTQGF

-474 LVQEAAMRCL
+474 LVQEAAMSCL
-484 RESLPDL
+484 RENLPNL
-491 DLEKETIPPERLVK
+491 DLEKEAIPPERLKK
-505 IVVTKKNFEDALME
+505 IFVTEKNFEDALVE

-528 FVEMPSV
+528 FVEMPTV
-535 SWDDVGGLDEAKH
+535 TWDDVGGLDEAKQ
-548 SIVEAVEWPIKNP
+548 SIIEAVEWPIKNP
-561 EKFIQMG
+561 QKFVQMG
-568 IKAPKG
+568 IKAPRG

-590 AIAKESNANFISVK
+590 AVAKESNANFISVK
-604 GPEMFSKW
+604 GPEVFSKW

-626 ARQVAPCVVFFDE
+626 ARQVAPCVIFFDE
-639 IDSIAAMQGM
+639 IDSVAGM
-649 DTDNRTSERVLNQLL
+649 PGMESTDSHTSERVLNQIL

-677 IIAATNRPNLLDPAI
+677 VIAATNRPNLLDPAI
-692 IRPGRFDRL
+692 MRPGRFDRL
-701 VYVGAPDRKG
+701 VYMGSPDRKG
-711 RVMIFKIHTKNTPL
+711 RLRIFKIHTKNTPL
-725 AEDVDL
+725 AGDVDL
-731 DNLASVTDGY
+731 ETLADTTEGY
-741 VGADIEAVCREAVMI
+741 VGADIESVCREAVML
-756 ALRENFNIEK
+756 ALRENFDIER

-781 TISENIAQFYE
+781 TITENIAQFYE
-792 KIEEQFKG
+792 KIEAQFKG
-800 GQRPVET
+800 GQKITES
-807 AGLVGYR
+807 AAYLGYR

>member
-42 KGKKKTTA
+42 RGKKKTTA

-62 GIVRI
+62 GLVRI

-91 EAKKII
+91 EAKKLI

-160 VETDPTNTIVL
+160 VETDPANTIVL

-190 ATRGVTTYEDIGG
+190 ATKGVTTYEDIGG
-203 LGQEIMRVREII
+203 LGEEIMRVREMI
-215 EMPMKHPE
+215 ELPMKHPE
-223 LFAHLNIEP
+223 LFRHLNIEP

-274 GESEERLRKIFED
+274 GESEERLRKIFEE

-380 RGMPIEKDKETRITG
+380 RGMPIEAEVEPDAIPESNEPADIRAETETDD
-395 PEAEA
+395 A
-400 EIEAGIEVGTG
+400 V
-411 LEAGTGIEAGAGIEA
+411 L
-426 GIEAGAG
+426 
-433 IEAEI
+433 
-438 ESDEAAIER
+438 ER
-447 EKKEE
+447 EKKEKV
-452 PNPYLMYLAERTQGF
+452 NRYLQELAERTQGF

-484 RESLPDL
+484 RENMPDL
-491 DLEKETIPPERLVK
+491 DLDREAIPPEKLEK
-505 IVVTKKNFEDALME
+505 IIVTKNNFEDALNE

-528 FVEMPSV
+528 FVEMPTV
-535 SWDDVGGLDEAKH
+535 GWDDVGGLDEARQ
-548 SIVEAVEWPIKNP
+548 SIIEAVEWPIKSP
-561 EKFIQMG
+561 QKFIQMG
-568 IKAPKG
+568 IKAPRG

-590 AIAKESNANFISVK
+590 AVSKESNANFISVK
-604 GPEMFSKW
+604 GPEIFSKW

-626 ARQVAPCVVFFDE
+626 ARQVAPCVIFFDE
-639 IDSIAAMQGM
+639 IDSIASMPGM
-649 DTDNRTSERVLNQLL
+649 ESTDSHTSERVLNQLL

-677 IIAATNRPNLLDPAI
+677 VIAATNRPNLLDPAI
-692 IRPGRFDRL
+692 MRPGRFDRL
-701 VYVGAPDRKG
+701 VFVGAPDRKG
-711 RVMIFKIHTKNTPL
+711 RLKIFKIHLKDTPL
-725 AEDVDL
+725 APDV
-731 DNLASVTDGY
+731 NIETLADDTEGY
-741 VGADIEAVCREAVMI
+741 VGADIESVSREAVMI
-756 ALRENFNIEK
+756 ALRENFDIER

-781 TISENIAQFYE
+781 TITENIAQYYE
-792 KIEEQFKG
+792 KIEAQFKG
-800 GQRPVET
+800 GQKLTDT
-807 AGLVGYR
+807 AGYVGYR

>member
-24 DPTALLKLQLS
+24 DPTTLLKLQLS

-42 KGKKKTTA
+42 RGKKKTTA
-50 KVWRADRQDWEQ
+50 KVWRADRQDWDQ
-62 GIVRI
+62 GLVRI

-91 EAKKII
+91 ESKKLI

-160 VETDPTNTIVL
+160 VETDPSNTIVL
-171 ITEATIIEL
+171 VTEATLIEL

-203 LGQEIMRVREII
+203 LGNEIMRVREMI

-274 GESEERLRKIFED
+274 GESEERLRKIFEE

-327 DGMEERGQVVVIGAT
+327 DGMVERGQVVVIGAT

-380 RGMPIEKDKETRITG
+380 RGMPIERDAETEEVG
-395 PEAEA
+395 EG
-400 EIEAGIEVGTG
+400 EIEV
-411 LEAGTGIEAGAGIEA
+411 
-426 GIEAGAG
+426 
-433 IEAEI
+433 
-438 ESDEAAIER
+438 DEAALER
-447 EKKEE
+447 ERKEKT
-452 PNPYLMYLAERTQGF
+452 NKYLMYLAERTQGF

-484 RESLPDL
+484 RENLPDL
-491 DLEKETIPPERLVK
+491 DLENEAIPPERLEK

-528 FVEMPSV
+528 FVEMPTV
-535 SWDDVGGLDEAKH
+535 SWDDVGGLDEARQ
-548 SIVEAVEWPIKNP
+548 SIIEAVEWPIKSP

-568 IKAPKG
+568 IKAPRG

-582 TGKTLIAQ
+582 TGKTLIAK
-590 AIAKESNANFISVK
+590 AVSKESNANFISVK
-604 GPEMFSKW
+604 GPEIFSKW

-621 ETFKK
+621 EIFRK
-626 ARQVAPCVVFFDE
+626 ARQVAPCVIFFDE
-639 IDSIAAMQGM
+639 IDSVASMPGM
-649 DTDNRTSERVLNQLL
+649 ESTDSRTSERVLNQLL
-664 TEMDGLETLKDVV
+664 TEMDGLEALRDVV
-677 IIAATNRPNLLDPAI
+677 VIAATNRPNLLDLAI
-692 IRPGRFDRL
+692 LRPGRFDRL
-701 VYVGAPDRKG
+701 VYIGSPDRKG
-711 RVMIFKIHTKNTPL
+711 RLKIFRIHTKDTPL
-725 AEDVDL
+725 AKDVDL
-731 DNLASVTDGY
+731 EALADITEGY
-741 VGADIEAVCREAVMI
+741 VGADIESVCREAVMI
-756 ALRENFNIEK
+756 ALRENFDIESV
-766 IEMRHFREALKKVKP
+766 EMRHFREAMKKVKP
-781 TISENIAQFYE
+781 TITENIAEFYE
-792 KIEEQFKG
+792 KIEAQFKG
-800 GQRPVET
+800 GQRLTDT
-807 AGLVGYR
+807 AGYIGYR

>member
-42 KGKKKTTA
+42 RGKKKTTA

-62 GIVRI
+62 GLVRI

-91 EAKKII
+91 EAKKLI

-160 VETDPTNTIVL
+160 VETDPSNTIVL
-171 ITEATIIEL
+171 ITEATVIEL

-203 LGQEIMRVREII
+203 LGEEIMRVREMI
-215 EMPMKHPE
+215 ELPMKHPE
-223 LFAHLNIEP
+223 LFGHLNIEP

-274 GESEERLRKIFED
+274 GESEERLRKIFEE

-380 RGMPIEKDKETRITG
+380 RGMPIEAEVESDTK
-395 PEAEA
+395 AEA
-400 EIEAGIEVGTG
+400 ESNVEAETRVETEAG
-411 LEAGTGIEAGAGIEA
+411 EA
-426 GIEAGAG
+426 
-433 IEAEI
+433 
-438 ESDEAAIER
+438 DMER
-447 EKKEE
+447 EKKDKI
-452 PNPYLMYLAERTQGF
+452 NRYLQDLAERTQGF

-484 RESLPDL
+484 RENMPDL
-491 DLEKETIPPERLVK
+491 DLEKEPIPPEKLEK
-505 IVVTKKNFEDALME
+505 IIVTKNNFEDALNE

-528 FVEMPSV
+528 FVEMPKV
-535 SWDDVGGLDEAKH
+535 TWDDVGGLDEARQ
-548 SIVEAVEWPIKNP
+548 SIVEAVEWPIKSP
-561 EKFIQMG
+561 QKFVQMG
-568 IKAPKG
+568 IKAPRG

-582 TGKTLIAQ
+582 TGKTLVAQ
-590 AIAKESNANFISVK
+590 AVSKESNANFISVK
-604 GPEMFSKW
+604 GPEIFSKW

-626 ARQVAPCVVFFDE
+626 ARQVAPCVIFFDE
-639 IDSIAAMQGM
+639 IDSIASMPGM
-649 DTDNRTSERVLNQLL
+649 ESTDSHTSERVLNQLL

-677 IIAATNRPNLLDPAI
+677 VIAATNRPSLLDPAI
-692 IRPGRFDRL
+692 LRPGRFDRL
-701 VYVGAPDRKG
+701 VFVGSPDRKG
-711 RVMIFKIHTKNTPL
+711 RLKIFKIHTKDTPL
-725 AEDVDL
+725 AEDADL
-731 DNLASVTDGY
+731 ETLADTTEGY
-741 VGADIEAVCREAVMI
+741 VGADIESVCREAVMI
-756 ALRENFNIEK
+756 ALRENFDIER

-781 TISENIAQFYE
+781 TITENIAQYYE
-792 KIEEQFKG
+792 KIEAQFKG
-800 GQRPVET
+800 GQKLTET
-807 AGLVGYR
+807 AGYVGYR

>member
-42 KGKKKTTA
+42 RGKKKTTA

-62 GIVRI
+62 GLVRI

-91 EAKKII
+91 EAKKLI
-97 LALPESMTQ
+97 LALPESMMQ

-160 VETDPTNTIVL
+160 VETDPANTIVL
-171 ITEATIIEL
+171 ITEATVIEL

-203 LGQEIMRVREII
+203 LGQEIMRVREMI

-223 LFAHLNIEP
+223 LFGHLNIEP

-274 GESEERLRKIFED
+274 GESEERLRKIFEE

-327 DGMEERGQVVVIGAT
+327 D
-342 NRVDAIDPALRRPG
+342 
-356 RFDREIHI
+356 
-364 GVPDTKD
+364 TKD

-380 RGMPIEKDKETRITG
+380 RGMPIERDGEVG
-395 PEAEA
+395 SGAEV
-400 EIEAGIEVGTG
+400 EIEA
-411 LEAGTGIEAGAGIEA
+411 
-426 GIEAGAG
+426 
-433 IEAEI
+433 
-438 ESDEAAIER
+438 DEAALER
-447 EKKEE
+447 ERKEKTNE
-452 PNPYLMYLAERTQGF
+452 YLMYLAERTQGF

-484 RESLPDL
+484 REELPDL
-491 DLEKETIPPERLVK
+491 DLEKEAIPPERLEK

-528 FVEMPSV
+528 FVEMPTV
-535 SWDDVGGLDEAKH
+535 NWDDVGGLDEARQ
-548 SIVEAVEWPIKNP
+548 SIIEAVEWPIKSP
-561 EKFIQMG
+561 QKFVQMG
-568 IKAPKG
+568 IKAPRG

-590 AIAKESNANFISVK
+590 AVSRESNANFISVK
-604 GPEMFSKW
+604 GPEIFSKW

-626 ARQVAPCVVFFDE
+626 ARQVAPCVIFFDE
-639 IDSIAAMQGM
+639 IDSVASMPGM
-649 DTDNRTSERVLNQLL
+649 ESTDSHTSERVLNQIL

-677 IIAATNRPNLLDPAI
+677 VIAATNRPNLLDPAI
-692 IRPGRFDRL
+692 LRPGRFDRL
-701 VYVGAPDRKG
+701 VYIGSPDRKG
-711 RVMIFKIHTKNTPL
+711 RLKIFKIHTKNTPL

-731 DNLASVTDGY
+731 GILADITEGY
-741 VGADIEAVCREAVMI
+741 VGADIESVCREAVMI
-756 ALRENFNIEK
+756 ALRENFDVES

-781 TISENIAQFYE
+781 TITENIAQFYE
-792 KIEEQFKG
+792 KIEAQFKG
-800 GQRPVET
+800 GQKLIESG
-807 AGLVGYR
+807 AYVGYR

>member
-1 MEEIQLKV
+1 V
-9 EKAYPIDLGR
+9 D
-19 GIIRL
+19 
-24 DPTALLKLQLS
+24 
-35 PGDIVEI
+35 
-42 KGKKKTTA
+42 
-50 KVWRADRQDWEQ
+50 
-62 GIVRI
+62 
-67 DNFIRQNAGV
+67 
-77 SIGEKVTIKKVEAP
+77 AP
-91 EAKKII
+91 EAKRLI

-129 VFRGDIIP
+129 VFKGDIIP

-160 VETDPTNTIVL
+160 VDTEPSNTIVL
-171 ITEATIIEL
+171 ITEATLIEL

-203 LGQEIMRVREII
+203 LGDEIMRVREMI
-215 EMPMKHPE
+215 ELPMKHPE
-223 LFAHLNIEP
+223 LFGHLNIEP

-274 GESEERLRKIFED
+274 GESEERLRKIFEE

-380 RGMPIEKDKETRITG
+380 RGMPFERDEEIENG
-395 PEAEA
+395 GAEA
-400 EIEAGIEVGTG
+400 E
-411 LEAGTGIEAGAGIEA
+411 L
-426 GIEAGAG
+426 
-433 IEAEI
+433 
-438 ESDEAAIER
+438 DEAAVER
-447 EKKEE
+447 DRKEKT
-452 PNPYLMYLAERTQGF
+452 NMYLMYLAERTQGF

-484 RESLPDL
+484 RENLPDL
-491 DLEKETIPPERLVK
+491 DLEIDAIPPERLEK

-519 AEPSALREI
+519 TEPSALREI
-528 FVEMPSV
+528 FVETPTV
-535 SWDDVGGLDEAKH
+535 TWNDVGGLDEAKQA
-548 SIVEAVEWPIKNP
+548 IVEAVEWPIKSP

-568 IKAPKG
+568 IKAPRG

-590 AIAKESNANFISVK
+590 AVSRESNANFISVK

-626 ARQVAPCVVFFDE
+626 ARQVAPCVIFFDE
-639 IDSIAAMQGM
+639 IDSVASMPGM
-649 DTDNRTSERVLNQLL
+649 ESTDSHTSERVLNQLL
-664 TEMDGLETLKDVV
+664 SEMDGLETLKDVV
-677 IIAATNRPNLLDPAI
+677 VIAATNRPNLLDPAI
-692 IRPGRFDRL
+692 LRPGRFDRL
-701 VYVGAPDRKG
+701 VFIGAPDRKG
-711 RVMIFKIHTKNTPL
+711 RLKIFKIHTKNTPL

-731 DNLASVTDGY
+731 EALTDITEGY
-741 VGADIEAVCREAVMI
+741 VGADIESVSREAVMI
-756 ALRENFNIEK
+756 ALRENFDADK
-766 IEMRHFREALKKVKP
+766 VEMRHFRDALKKVKP
-781 TISENIAQFYE
+781 TITENISQFYE
-792 KIEEQFKG
+792 KIEAQFKG
-800 GQRPVET
+800 GQRLTDT
-807 AGLVGYR
+807 AGYIGYR

>member
-24 DPTALLKLQLS
+24 DPTTLLKLQLS

-42 KGKKKTTA
+42 RGKKKTTA
-50 KVWRADRQDWEQ
+50 KVWRADRQDWDQ
-62 GIVRI
+62 GLVRI

-77 SIGEKVTIKKVEAP
+77 SIGEKVAIRKVEAP
-91 EAKKII
+91 EAKQLV
-97 LALPESMTQ
+97 LALPESMMQ

-160 VETDPTNTIVL
+160 VETDPSNTIVL
-171 ITEATIIEL
+171 ITDTTVIEL

-203 LGQEIMRVREII
+203 LGDEIMRVREMI
-215 EMPMKHPE
+215 ELPMKHPE
-223 LFAHLNIEP
+223 LFGHLNIEP

-274 GESEERLRKIFED
+274 GESEERLRKIFEE

-327 DGMEERGQVVVIGAT
+327 DGMVERGQVVVIGAT

-371 RYEILQIHT
+371 RFEILQIHT
-380 RGMPIEKDKETRITG
+380 RGMPIERDAGAEETG
-395 PEAEA
+395 
-400 EIEAGIEVGTG
+400 EIETEV
-411 LEAGTGIEAGAGIEA
+411 
-426 GIEAGAG
+426 
-433 IEAEI
+433 
-438 ESDEAAIER
+438 DEAALER
-447 EKKEE
+447 ERKEKTNE
-452 PNPYLMYLAERTQGF
+452 YLMYLAERTQGF

-484 RESLPDL
+484 RENLPDL
-491 DLEKETIPPERLVK
+491 DLEKETIPPERLEK
-505 IVVTKKNFEDALME
+505 IVVTKKNFEDALTE

-528 FVEMPSV
+528 YVEMPSV
-535 SWDDVGGLDEAKH
+535 GWDDVGGLDEAKL
-548 SIVEAVEWPIKNP
+548 SIIEAVEWPIKNP

-568 IKAPKG
+568 IKAPRG

-590 AIAKESNANFISVK
+590 AVSKESNANFISVK

-621 ETFKK
+621 ETFRK
-626 ARQVAPCVVFFDE
+626 ARQVAPCVIFFDE
-639 IDSIAAMQGM
+639 IDSVASMPGM
-649 DTDNRTSERVLNQLL
+649 ESTDSHTSERVLNQLL
-664 TEMDGLETLKDVV
+664 TEMDGLEALRDVV
-677 IIAATNRPNLLDPAI
+677 VIAATNRPNLLDPAI
-692 IRPGRFDRL
+692 LRPGRFDRL
-701 VYVGAPDRKG
+701 VFIGSPDRKG
-711 RVMIFKIHTKNTPL
+711 RLKIFRIHTKDTPL

-731 DNLASVTDGY
+731 ETLADITEGY
-741 VGADIEAVCREAVMI
+741 VGADIESVCREAVMI
-756 ALRENFNIEK
+756 ALRENFDVEYV
-766 IEMRHFREALKKVKP
+766 EMRHFREALKNVKP
-781 TISENIAQFYE
+781 TITENIAQFYE
-792 KIEEQFKG
+792 KIEAQFKG
-800 GQRPVET
+800 GQRLTDT
-807 AGLVGYR
+807 AAYIGYR

>member
-24 DPTALLKLQLS
+24 DPTTLLKLQLS

-42 KGKKKTTA
+42 RGKKKTTA
-50 KVWRADRQDWEQ
+50 KVWRADRQDWDQ
-62 GIVRI
+62 GLVRI

-77 SIGEKVTIKKVEAP
+77 SIGEKVTIKKIEAP
-91 EAKKII
+91 EAKKLI

-160 VETDPTNTIVL
+160 VETDPSNTIVL
-171 ITEATIIEL
+171 VTEATIIEL

-203 LGQEIMRVREII
+203 LGDEIMRVREMI
-215 EMPMKHPE
+215 ELPMKHPE
-223 LFAHLNIEP
+223 LFGHLNIEP

-274 GESEERLRKIFED
+274 GESEERLRKIFEE

-327 DGMEERGQVVVIGAT
+327 DGMVERGQVVVIGAT

-380 RGMPIEKDKETRITG
+380 RGMPIERDEET
-395 PEAEA
+395 E
-400 EIEAGIEVGTG
+400 EIEK
-411 LEAGTGIEAGAGIEA
+411 
-426 GIEAGAG
+426 
-433 IEAEI
+433 AETDV
-438 ESDEAAIER
+438 DEAVLER
-447 EKKEE
+447 ERKEKADK
-452 PNPYLMYLAERTQGF
+452 YLMYLAERTQGF

-484 RESLPDL
+484 RENLPDL
-491 DLEKETIPPERLVK
+491 DLEKEAIPPERLEK

-528 FVEMPSV
+528 YVEMPTV
-535 SWDDVGGLDEAKH
+535 GWDDVGGLDEAKQ
-548 SIVEAVEWPIKNP
+548 SIIEAVEWPIKNP
-561 EKFIQMG
+561 EKFARMG
-568 IKAPKG
+568 IKAPRG

-590 AIAKESNANFISVK
+590 AVSKESNANFISVK

-626 ARQVAPCVVFFDE
+626 ARQVAPCVIFFDE
-639 IDSIAAMQGM
+639 IDSVASMPGM
-649 DTDNRTSERVLNQLL
+649 ESTDSRTSERVLNQLL
-664 TEMDGLETLKDVV
+664 TEMDGLESLRDVV
-677 IIAATNRPNLLDPAI
+677 VIAATNRPNLLDPAI
-692 IRPGRFDRL
+692 LRPGRFDRL
-701 VYVGAPDRKG
+701 VYMGSPDRKG
-711 RVMIFKIHTKNTPL
+711 RLKIFRIHTKDTPL
-725 AEDVDL
+725 A
-731 DNLASVTDGY
+731 DNVNLETLADETEGY
-741 VGADIEAVCREAVMI
+741 VGADIESVCREAVMI
-756 ALRENFNIEK
+756 ALRENFDVESV
-766 IEMRHFREALKKVKP
+766 EMRHFREALKKVKP
-781 TISENIAQFYE
+781 TITENIAQFYE
-792 KIEEQFKG
+792 KIEAQFKG
-800 GQRPVET
+800 GQRLTET
-807 AGLVGYR
+807 AGYIGYR

>member
-24 DPTALLKLQLS
+24 DPTTLLKLQLS

-42 KGKKKTTA
+42 RGKKKTTA
-50 KVWRADRQDWEQ
+50 KVWRADRQDWDQ
-62 GIVRI
+62 GLVRI

-77 SIGEKVTIKKVEAP
+77 SIGEKVSIKKVEAS
-91 EAKKII
+91 EAKKLI

-160 VETDPTNTIVL
+160 VETDPSNTIVL
-171 ITEATIIEL
+171 ITEATVIEL

-203 LGQEIMRVREII
+203 LGEEIMRVREMI

-274 GESEERLRKIFED
+274 GESEERLRKIFEE

-327 DGMEERGQVVVIGAT
+327 DGMVERGQVVVIGAT

-371 RYEILQIHT
+371 RFEILQIHT
-380 RGMPIEKDKETRITG
+380 RGMPIERDAGVEEIG
-395 PEAEA
+395 
-400 EIEAGIEVGTG
+400 EIETEV
-411 LEAGTGIEAGAGIEA
+411 
-426 GIEAGAG
+426 
-433 IEAEI
+433 
-438 ESDEAAIER
+438 DEAALER
-447 EKKEE
+447 ERKEKT
-452 PNPYLMYLAERTQGF
+452 NKYLMYLAERTQGF

-484 RESLPDL
+484 RENLPDL
-491 DLEKETIPPERLVK
+491 DLEKEAIPPERLEK
-505 IVVTKKNFEDALME
+505 IVVTKKNFEDALTE

-528 FVEMPSV
+528 YVEMPSV
-535 SWDDVGGLDEAKH
+535 GWNDVGGLDEAKQ
-548 SIVEAVEWPIKNP
+548 SIIEAVEWPIKNP

-568 IKAPKG
+568 IKAPRG

-582 TGKTLIAQ
+582 TGKTLLAQ
-590 AIAKESNANFISVK
+590 AVSKESNANFISVK

-621 ETFKK
+621 ETFRK
-626 ARQVAPCVVFFDE
+626 ARQVAPCVIFFDE
-639 IDSIAAMQGM
+639 IDSVASMPGM
-649 DTDNRTSERVLNQLL
+649 ESTDSHTSERVLNQLL
-664 TEMDGLETLKDVV
+664 TEMDGLESLRDVV
-677 IIAATNRPNLLDPAI
+677 VIAATNRPNLLDPAI
-692 IRPGRFDRL
+692 LRPGRFDRL
-701 VYVGAPDRKG
+701 VFIGSPDRKG
-711 RVMIFKIHTKNTPL
+711 RLKIFRIHTKDTPL

-731 DNLASVTDGY
+731 ETLADITKGY
-741 VGADIEAVCREAVMI
+741 VGADIESVCREAVMI
-756 ALRENFNIEK
+756 ALRENFDVEYV
-766 IEMRHFREALKKVKP
+766 EMRHFREALKNVKP
-781 TISENIAQFYE
+781 TITENIAQFYK
-792 KIEEQFKG
+792 KIEAQFKG
-800 GQRPVET
+800 GQRLT
-807 AGLVGYR
+807 DTGAYVGYR

>member
-24 DPTALLKLQLS
+24 DPTTLLKLQLS

-42 KGKKKTTA
+42 RGKKKTTA
-50 KVWRADRQDWEQ
+50 KVWRADRQDWDQ
-62 GIVRI
+62 GLVRI

-77 SIGEKVTIKKVEAP
+77 SIGEKVTIRKVEAP
-91 EAKKII
+91 EAKKLI
-97 LALPESMTQ
+97 LALPESMMQ

-160 VETDPTNTIVL
+160 VETDPSNTIVL
-171 ITEATIIEL
+171 ITEATLIEL

-203 LGQEIMRVREII
+203 LGDEIMRVREII

-274 GESEERLRKIFED
+274 GESEERLRKIFEE

-327 DGMEERGQVVVIGAT
+327 DGMVERGQVVVIGAT

-380 RGMPIEKDKETRITG
+380 RGMPIERDAET
-395 PEAEA
+395 E
-400 EIEAGIEVGTG
+400 EIGEV
-411 LEAGTGIEAGAGIEA
+411 EVEV
-426 GIEAGAG
+426 
-433 IEAEI
+433 
-438 ESDEAAIER
+438 DEAALER
-447 EKKEE
+447 ERKEKT
-452 PNPYLMYLAERTQGF
+452 NKYLMYLAERTQGF

-484 RESLPDL
+484 RENLPDL
-491 DLEKETIPPERLVK
+491 DLEKEAIPPERLEK

-528 FVEMPSV
+528 FVEMPTV
-535 SWDDVGGLDEAKH
+535 TWDDVGGLDEAKQ
-548 SIVEAVEWPIKNP
+548 SIIEAVEWPIKNP
-561 EKFIQMG
+561 EKFAKMG
-568 IKAPKG
+568 IKAPRG

-590 AIAKESNANFISVK
+590 AVSRESNANFISVK

-626 ARQVAPCVVFFDE
+626 ARQVAPCVIFFDE
-639 IDSIAAMQGM
+639 IDSVASMPGM
-649 DTDNRTSERVLNQLL
+649 ESTDSHTSERVLNQLL
-664 TEMDGLETLKDVV
+664 TEMDGLESLKDVV
-677 IIAATNRPNLLDPAI
+677 VVAATNRPNLLDPAI
-692 IRPGRFDRL
+692 LRPGRFDRL
-701 VYVGAPDRKG
+701 VYLGSPDRKG
-711 RVMIFKIHTKNTPL
+711 RLKIFKIHTKDTPL
-725 AEDVDL
+725 ADDVDL
-731 DNLASVTDGY
+731 ETLADQ
-741 VGADIEAVCREAVMI
+741 
-756 ALRENFNIEK
+756 N
-766 IEMRHFREALKKVKP
+766 
-781 TISENIAQFYE
+781 
-792 KIEEQFKG
+792 
-800 GQRPVET
+800 
-807 AGLVGYR
+807 

>member
-24 DPTALLKLQLS
+24 DPTTLLKLQLS

-42 KGKKKTTA
+42 RGKKKTTA
-50 KVWRADRQDWEQ
+50 KVWRADRQDWDQ
-62 GIVRI
+62 GLVRI

-91 EAKKII
+91 EAKKLI
-97 LALPESMTQ
+97 LALPESMMQ

-160 VETDPTNTIVL
+160 VETEPSNTIVL
-171 ITEATIIEL
+171 ITEATLIEL

-203 LGQEIMRVREII
+203 LGDEIMRVREMI
-215 EMPMKHPE
+215 ELPMKHPE
-223 LFAHLNIEP
+223 LFGHLNIEP

-274 GESEERLRKIFED
+274 GESEERLRKIFEE

-327 DGMEERGQVVVIGAT
+327 DGMVERGQVVVIGAT

-380 RGMPIEKDKETRITG
+380 RGMPIEGHSGTEEG
-395 PEAEA
+395 GEAEL
-400 EIEAGIEVGTG
+400 GV
-411 LEAGTGIEAGAGIEA
+411 
-426 GIEAGAG
+426 
-433 IEAEI
+433 
-438 ESDEAAIER
+438 DEAALER
-447 EKKEE
+447 ERKEKTDK
-452 PNPYLMYLAERTQGF
+452 YLMYLAERTQGF

-484 RESLPDL
+484 RENLPDL
-491 DLEKETIPPERLVK
+491 DLEKEAIPPERLEK
-505 IVVTKKNFEDALME
+505 IIVTRRNFEDALME

-528 FVEMPSV
+528 FVEMPTV
-535 SWDDVGGLDEAKH
+535 TWDDVGGLDEAKQ
-548 SIVEAVEWPIKNP
+548 SIIEAVEWPIKSP
-561 EKFIQMG
+561 EKFARMG
-568 IKAPKG
+568 IKAPRG

-590 AIAKESNANFISVK
+590 AVSRESNANFISVK

-626 ARQVAPCVVFFDE
+626 ARQVAPCVIFFDE
-639 IDSIAAMQGM
+639 IDSVASMPGM
-649 DTDNRTSERVLNQLL
+649 ESTDSRTSERVLNQLL
-664 TEMDGLETLKDVV
+664 TEMDGLESLRDVV
-677 IIAATNRPNLLDPAI
+677 VIAATNRPNLLDPAI
-692 IRPGRFDRL
+692 LRPGRFDRL
-701 VYVGAPDRKG
+701 VYLGSPDRKG
-711 RVMIFKIHTKNTPL
+711 RLKIFRIHTNDMPL

-731 DNLASVTDGY
+731 ETLADITEGY
-741 VGADIEAVCREAVMI
+741 VGADIESVCREAVMI
-756 ALRENFNIEK
+756 ALRENFDVENV
-766 IEMRHFREALKKVKP
+766 EMRHFREALKKVKP
-781 TISENIAQFYE
+781 TITENIAQFYE
-792 KIEEQFKG
+792 KIEAQFRG
-800 GQRPVET
+800 GQKLTET
-807 AGLVGYR
+807 AGYIGYR